1 MTSVIN
7 LFSNFN
13 DLTKNKSVTDAA
25 AEYKAKKLDLNTP
38 TPALS
43 QGEKFKNYQKKIKK
57 NLEKKIGAVNAKE
70 GFQGLKQ
77 IQNNLKLNPDGL
89 TSKSINIINS
99 NDYSSQQQT
108 ITNLQQEYQNT
119 LTEYENLAAQISG
132 STTGYLN
139 RVNPNNPYLNKNVCL
154 SGGACGYVT
163 KQGVFKW
170 YPADNNYTYSNTA
183 GKNGCPNTPYQQING
198 DGDINAVGST
208 ISSNP
213 PLIVGTPMTA
223 GQSCGSEG
231 SNIFVNKM
239 INNPTSTYQGCY
251 ADNTSSP
258 LMTFIGGAPPP
269 PSGNL
274 QNGNF
279 EQPQIASNS
288 YQYISSG
295 SAVPGWDFYAVLIN
309 NSTAWGYPMPYP
321 NGSQAAC
328 IQGTQLF
335 GQWIQLYSGTYSLSF
350 SACGRPGYNGANTVN
365 ILFGNN
371 AGGGQ
376 NEPVAFTFTPP
387 TTSWQNYTTTLN
399 VPTTGNYSLCFNGT
413 INSGDSS
420 TAIQNIQLSSTGTSS
435 SSGSYTYE
443 QCQNAAVDEGYQY
456 FALQNVNPST
466 SQGYCAVSNDQPSIT
481 SLGEGMVPNGQVALW
496 ASNTATSETSNPGVT
511 ATLTTTGALSVLNS
525 SSQSVFSTDTTNA
538 NPGNYLG
545 CYNDCWQGRGLPTIL
560 GSGETYD
567 TCQAQAQAGN
577 WSYFGL
583 QYTQSNG
590 TSECWVGN
598 DMAHGMMMGKATN
611 CTTANNVPVG
621 GSCSNAIYNNT
632 SPTSN
637 YFLILQDDGNLCIY
651 RGTSPNDN
659 QGYIWCS
666 MTNGKQQTANPNY
679 TAAKG
684 KYGQNWIAGGSTLAA
699 GDFVGSTSGNLA
711 LIMQSDG
718 NLVLYTFSMVENCQ
732 KMADGN
738 TGGGVG
744 ANALYN
750 IGEVGVQANLSQVAY
765 IDQNSELH
773 SYPSTNTQYSNTY
786 TNIPGTNSA
795 YSDIPGAAYGGAT
808 VEQCQTSCNN
818 NPECAGFVMSAQG
831 NICWPKNSG
840 MYPNGARQIDSNSSL
855 YIRGKTP
862 IAPPIGVPS
871 TVNNTD
877 TITYKNYVNGGAV
890 GSSYGLANATST
902 QKQQLDQLQSK
913 MNLLT
918 SQINTL
924 TNQFGTGSQQAESQS
939 EANVQGIQDYLQ
951 GIKSTNNKINTFNT
965 NVERI
970 LSDSDIVVLQKNY
983 NYLFW
988 SILAAGTVLVTMN
1001 IVKK

>member
-7 LFSNFN
+7 LFSNSN
-13 DLTKNKSVTDAA
+13 DLTKNKSITDAA

-57 NLEKKIGAVNAKE
+57 NLEKKIGAVNSKE
-70 GFQGLKQ
+70 GFQGLQQ
-77 IQNNLKLNPDGL
+77 IQNNLTLNPDGL

-99 NDYSSQQQT
+99 NNYSSQQQT

-119 LTEYENLAAQISG
+119 LSEYENLVAQISG

-251 ADNTSSP
+251 ADNTTSP

-279 EQPQIASNS
+279 QQPQIANNS
-288 YQYISSG
+288 YQYISSN
-295 SAVPGWDFYAVLIN
+295 STVPGWDFYAVLIN
-309 NSTAWGYPMPYP
+309 NSSAWGYPMPYP
-321 NGSQAAC
+321 YGSQAAC
-328 IQGTQLF
+328 IQSTQIF
-335 GQWIQLYSGTYSLSF
+335 GQMIQLNSGTYSLSF
-350 SACGRPGYNGANTVN
+350 NACGRPGYNGANTINVYCAP
-365 ILFGNN
+365 
-371 AGGGQ
+371 AGQ
-376 NEPVAFTFTPP
+376 SASAYVVYTFTPP
-387 TTSWQNYTTTLN
+387 TTSWQPYTTTFN
-399 VPTTGNYSLCFNGT
+399 ISSSGNYAFGFYGT

-420 TAIQNIQLSSTGTSS
+420 SAIQNIQLSSTGTSS
-435 SSGSYTYE
+435 SNGSYTYQ

-496 ASNTATSETSNPGVT
+496 ASNTANSETNNPGVT

-632 SPTSN
+632 SSTSN

-659 QGYIWCS
+659 QGYIWCA
-666 MTNGKQQTANPNY
+666 MTNGKQQAANPNY

-699 GDFVGSTSGNLA
+699 GDFVGSTSGNMA

-877 TITYKNYVNGGAV
+877 TITYKNYVNGGAI
-890 GSSYGLANATST
+890 GNSYGLANATST

-924 TNQFGTGSQQAESQS
+924 TNKFGTGSQQAESQS

-951 GIKSTNNKINTFNT
+951 GIKSTNNKINTFDT